1 MKQFPI
7 FLNTSGKRICL
18 IGDGAD
24 IVAKARLVAKSDA
37 HIEIYASAPDDALAA
52 FIADN
57 AGASSKDS
65 FAIYHRAFEKADL
78 EDEARPPVIFA
89 YLSEE
94 AHQAEAILKAAHLP
108 YCVIDNL
115 ARSQFTT
122 PAIVDRAPLT
132 IAIGTEGT
140 APVLARKIKA
150 ELEERLPQSIGPLA
164 RLAGQMREMVGAK
177 LAPSLRRHFWAR
189 FFSDSALLAEKNSD
203 EVTKRAEELLR
214 DFSTDFDKKQHDVW
228 FVSAGPGNP
237 DLLTMQARRLL
248 ADADVILHDRL
259 VPDEILE
266 LARREAEVIEVGKTG
281 FGAGWRQDDINQL
294 MIAKA
299 RQGHKLV
306 RLKSGDATI
315 FGRLDEEIA
324 ALDDHDITFRVAAGI
339 TSASAGAATAAAS
352 LTKRGRNRSL
362 RFMTGHDQA
371 GYADYDWRAL
381 AQGLNSGEEIIALY
395 MARKVAPY
403 FSGRLLMHGI
413 SPDLPVTVA
422 QNISQKRERWCV
434 TNLSDLPSVM
444 REMSGP
450 AILYLGVTPHH
461 SQLAHL
467 PSWNAGKVQVP
478 AHQTAHQSLGQGGC
492 YAREQI

>member
-18 IGDGAD
+18 IGDGED

-37 HIEIYASAPDDALAA
+37 HIEIYANAPDDALAA
-52 FIADN
+52 FIAEN
-57 AGASSKDS
+57 AAAEPKGR
-65 FAIYHRAFEKADL
+65 FAIYHRAFEEADL
-78 EDEARPPVIFA
+78 EDGARPPVIFA
-89 YLSEE
+89 YLSAE
-94 AHQAEAILKAAHLP
+94 AHQAEAILSAANLP

-150 ELEERLPQSIGPLA
+150 ELEERLPQSIGSLA
-164 RLAGQMREMVGAK
+164 RLAGHMREMVGAK

-189 FFSDSALLAEKNSD
+189 FFDDSALLAEANH
-203 EVTKRAEELLR
+203 EALAKRADELLC
-214 DFSTDFDKKQHDVW
+214 DVQDAFDKKQHDVW

-259 VPDEILE
+259 VPAEILE

-281 FGAGWRQDDINQL
+281 FGASWHQDDINQL
-294 MIAKA
+294 MVTKA

-324 ALDDHDITFRVAAGI
+324 ALEKDDIPFRVAAGI

-381 AQGLNSGEEIIALY
+381 AQGLNAGEEIIALY

-422 QNISQKRERWCV
+422 QNISQKEEKWCV

-444 REMSGP
+444 REMKGP
-450 AILYLGVTPHH
+450 AILYLGLVPHH

-467 PSWNAGKVQVP
+467 PSWGAGKVQMPV
-478 AHQTAHQSLGQGGC
+478 QKRQKQGGS
-492 YAREQI
+492 YASE